1 MGRLN
6 SLVERLSLTS
16 RHAHDFYKPY
26 DNEGAQPTAR
36 EASASH
42 NSDGIQKNPN
52 GVTDRPQAKRKRNW
66 QTLAE

>member
-42 NSDGIQKNPN
+42 SSDRLWKKTN
-52 GVTDRPQAKRKRNW
+52 GVTDSPQAKRK
-66 QTLAE
+66 